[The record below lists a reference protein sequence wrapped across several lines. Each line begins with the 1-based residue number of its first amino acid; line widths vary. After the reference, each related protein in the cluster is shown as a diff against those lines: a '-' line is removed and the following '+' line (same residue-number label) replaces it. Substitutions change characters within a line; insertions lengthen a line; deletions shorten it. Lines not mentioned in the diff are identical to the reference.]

1 MPMTSFSFKPY
12 VAIIGD
18 LIDSRRL
25 QDRKTV
31 QEKLSNVL
39 NDTNKIY
46 SSDLCS
52 KFMITLGDEF
62 QGLMQKGNHVIDIL
76 EKIER
81 DIYPIRVRFGIGV
94 GEITTEIDSSSP
106 FGADGSAY
114 YNARYM
120 IDALK
125 TVKKKKMK
133 PMLNIGIKIENHDS
147 MTALINSIFS
157 QNAIIKSKWT
167 TRQREIVYAY
177 VKCGGTQDAAGKML
191 GINQSTVQK
200 ALQASGYYTSQY
212 ALRSVTDVLVQIME
226 NYCV

>member
-1 MPMTSFSFKPY
+1 MTSFCFKPY
-12 VAIIGD
+12 IAIIGD

-31 QEKLSNVL
+31 QEKLTNIL
-39 NDTNKIY
+39 NNTNEIY
-46 SSDLCS
+46 SRDLGS
-52 KFMITLGDEF
+52 RFMITLGDEF
-62 QGLMQKGNHVIDIL
+62 QGLMQNGNHFIEIL

-81 DIYPIRVRFGIGV
+81 DIYPIKIRFGIGV
-94 GEITTEIDSSSP
+94 GEITTEIDFSSP

-114 YNARYM
+114 YNARNM
-120 IDALK
+120 IDTLK
-125 TVKKKKMK
+125 TIEKRKMK

-157 QNAIIKSKWT
+157 QNTIIKSKWT

-177 VKCGGTQDAAGKML
+177 VKCGGTQDAAAQVL
-191 GINQSTVQK
+191 GINQATVQK

-212 ALRSVTDVLVQIME
+212 ALRSVNEVLVQIME